1 MDLALQLPMTHLK
14 QSQVCRPSSRGPS
27 GAGEGMK
34 TGLVKLAAED
44 PQMPRLLLLGALPSP
59 LGL

>member
-1 MDLALQLPMTHLK
+1 MTHLK